1 MGLLTKAY
9 YRIYGGELVTPSQ
22 YEEKNYLETVF

>member
-1 MGLLTKAY
+1 MSLLAEAY

-22 YEEKNYLETVF
+22 YEAKNHLETVF